1 MSFHTGLA
9 CRSCGSNGLL
19 SIIDFGH
26 TPLADAL
33 VRPERQ
39 HEPEYTAPLE
49 LVFCPQCSLVQI
61 TETVSPEIL
70 FCREYPYYSSVSPT
84 LMAHFA
90 TSAQQIM
97 KRQKLGSHSL
107 VIEAASNDGYM
118 LKHFAEAR
126 IPVLGIDPAE
136 GPAGAAIERGI
147 PTLKTFFTR
156 ELAQQL
162 AHERKRADVFL
173 ANNVL
178 AHVPDLNGF
187 VAGIKLL
194 LKPHGIA
201 VIEVPYVL
209 DLVQHVE
216 FDTIYHQHLCYFS
229 VKALDS
235 LFRRH
240 GLFIN
245 DAELLSIHGGSLR
258 LFIEQNERVAQ
269 TVKHLLAEE
278 ERRGANTF
286 EFYKEFAQ
294 RVQNVKEQLR
304 AMITEV
310 KQSGARIVGYGAA
323 AKATT
328 LLAYVG
334 LDGRYID
341 YIVDLNR
348 HKHGKMMGGNH
359 IPIFPPSRL
368 LDDMPEYV
376 LILAW
381 NFAKEIM
388 RQQATYLQQ
397 GGRFIVPL
405 PEPRVVHGQSDVVRV
420 LDKTIVTQ
428 T

>member
-1 MSFHTGLA
+1 MSVPAGIA
-9 CRSCGSNGLL
+9 CRSCGGSGLL
-19 SIIDFGH
+19 SIIDFGY

-49 LVFCPQCSLVQI
+49 LAFCSACSLVQI
-61 TETVSPEIL
+61 TETVPPEIL
-70 FCREYPYYSSVSPT
+70 FCRDYPYFSSVSPT

-90 TSAQQIM
+90 TSARQII
-97 KRQKLGSHSL
+97 KNRKLHSHSL

-118 LKHFAEAR
+118 LRHFTEAGV
-126 IPVLGIDPAE
+126 PVLGIDPAE
-136 GPAGAAIERGI
+136 GPVAAAIQRGI

-156 ELAQQL
+156 ELAQHL
-162 AHERKRADVFL
+162 VEEGKRADVFL

-194 LKPHGIA
+194 LKPDGMA
-201 VIEVPYVL
+201 VIEVPYVA

-229 VKALDS
+229 VKALDL

-240 GLFIN
+240 ALYIN
-245 DAELLSIHGGSLR
+245 NIELLNIHGGSLR
-258 LFIEQNERVAQ
+258 LFVEQHECVAQ

-278 ERRGANTF
+278 ELRGVNTF
-286 EFYKEFAQ
+286 EFYKGFAQ
-294 RVQNVKEQLR
+294 RAYAVKEQLR
-304 AMITEV
+304 LMIAEA
-310 KQSGARIVGYGAA
+310 KHSGARIVGYGAA

-328 LLAYVG
+328 LLAFVG
-334 LDGRYID
+334 LDSRHID
-341 YIVDLNR
+341 YIVDLNI
-348 HKHGKMMGGNH
+348 HKQGKLMGGNH
-359 IPIFPPSRL
+359 IPILPPSKL

-381 NFAKEIM
+381 NFADEIM
-388 RQQATYLQQ
+388 RQQAAYLLQ
-397 GGRFIVPL
+397 GGKFIIPL
-405 PEPRVVHGQSDVVRV
+405 PEPRVVHGKSDPTRE
-420 LDKTIVTQ
+420 LDKTIVQ
-428 T
+428 A